1 MFHAIQSLPR
11 SVWLIGLISLINDS
25 ASEMLYPMIP
35 LYLAS
40 VLMAGGVDAG
50 SGRRRRSWQARR
62 RLLVPTR
69 APCGSISGRPPRRSA
84 TSVVVPP
91 MSETSASEAPVSQR
105 APTMLAAGPERIVSI
120 GRSRTIAALIREEVE
135 RTAKEPTLL
144 ALAKAEPER
153 AHTLILAAFELSGGD
168 GRAARASLGVAL
180 GRSGE
185 VSDSDWKA
193 ARDRLSMGEEIKK
206 RWPRGRA

>member
-1 MFHAIQSLPR
+1 MRAMATTTDTTRRVNTRIPAADYEALEGMAAR
-11 SVWLIGLISLINDS
+11 RGLILT
-25 ASEMLYPMIP
+25 E
-35 LYLAS
+35 
-40 VLMAGGVDAG
+40 GKGQGDA
-50 SGRRRRSWQARR
+50 A
-62 RLLVPTR
+62 
-69 APCGSISGRPPRRSA
+69 
-84 TSVVVPP
+84 
-91 MSETSASEAPVSQR
+91 
-105 APTMLAAGPERIVSI
+105 I
-120 GRSRTIAALIREEVE
+120 GRTIAALIREEVE

-153 AHTLILAAFELSGGD
+153 AHTLIIAAFELSGGD

-193 ARDRLSMGEEIKK
+193 ARDRLGMGEEIRK